1 MVASSEAKEGRR
13 RGRRAPMTRGR
24 EKHASDLGRRRDD
37 GRRQQRPT
45 ASEAHAEKEMRET
58 RNASNAA
65 VSTSE
70 AKEGRRR
77 GRRAPATRERERRA
91 GDMGRRR
98 DDERRKRGPTA
109 PKAHAETETREPRD
123 TSNAIVATSNS
134 RGRSD
139 CAGGARRQ
147 HASARDAREIWD
159 AAVTTSDAS
168 EDRRRLR
175 HTPRW

>member
-109 PKAHAETETREPRD
+109 PKTHAEMETRETRD
-123 TSNAIVATSNS
+123 TSNAIVATSNA
-134 RGRSD
+134 REGRRRRRH
-139 CAGGARRQ
+139 GGARRQ
-147 HASARDAREIWD
+147 YASARDARVILD
-159 AAVTTSDAS
+159 AVVTTSDAKA
-168 EDRRRLR
+168 DGA
-175 HTPRW
+175 